1 MPPGDFRNC
10 LAALAD
16 DEALITK
23 LFKYRFSGAEDIG
36 GHSFGNLFI
45 TTMAEVTGSFEQ
57 ALIES
62 SRVLA
67 IQGRVVPATLADVN
81 LCAEVRASSH
91 EPAYRVEGESSIP
104 ESAGW
109 IERVYLEPD
118 NPPAYPDAVQ
128 AILAADLIVVGPGSL
143 YTSVLPNL
151 LVPDVAA
158 AVRTSQAPK
167 VYVCNVATQ
176 LGETDGFTVND
187 HIQVIDEHVGGEL
200 LPLVLANN
208 ATRCELPEQLQWVI
222 TDPALNGTRRT
233 IATDVVDESHP
244 WRHDPVKLARELMKI
259 IMATSPSNG
268 KPTN

>member
-1 MPPGDFRNC
+1 M
-10 LAALAD
+10 
-16 DEALITK
+16 
-23 LFKYRFSGAEDIG
+23 
-36 GHSFGNLFI
+36 
-45 TTMAEVTGSFEQ
+45 
-57 ALIES
+57 
-62 SRVLA
+62 
-67 IQGRVVPATLADVN
+67 VPATLADVN